1 MTITQLEYIV
11 ALNEYKSFSKAA
23 KFCCVTQP
31 SLSMQIQKLEEE
43 LNLIIFNRKI
53 KPIKPTTEG
62 LQIIN
67 AARKIIQ
74 EKKSIQIFAQ
84 GYHKDVIGE
93 VSIGIIPTIAP
104 YLIPKFLS
112 SFQTKFPNLK
122 LNIFE
127 TTTENIYN
135 SINEGKLD
143 IGILVP
149 ITNQVMSCIP
159 LFFEELFLFS
169 NVILKNGEIDQNVI
183 PEKLWILEEGHCLSN
198 QIASICNLRN
208 KSNSD
213 AQIVYKTGSLETMLR
228 LAENGMGQTIIPN
241 MLVDYVSES
250 VKKKIFK
257 IPFNTPVREIAL
269 IYSENYNRKGVIDA
283 LKEEITSVIPK
294 EWISAK
300 NKYVIPLSI

>member
-23 KFCCVTQP
+23 KFCFVTQP

-135 SINEGKLD
+135 AINEGKLD

-149 ITNQVMSCIP
+149 ITNQEMPCIP

-169 NVILKNGEIDQNVI
+169 NVLLKNGELDQNII

-213 AQIVYKTGSLETMLR
+213 TQIVYKTGSLETMLR
-228 LAENGMGQTIIPN
+228 LAENGMGQTIIPH
-241 MLVDYVSES
+241 MLVDYVGET

-283 LKEEITSVIPK
+283 LKDEIISVIPK
-294 EWISAK
+294 EWINAK
-300 NKYVIPLSI
+300 NKYIIPLNI

>member
-23 KFCCVTQP
+23 KFCFVTQP

-135 SINEGKLD
+135 AINEGKLD

-149 ITNQVMSCIP
+149 ITNLEMPCIP

-169 NVILKNGEIDQNVI
+169 NVLLKNGELDQNII

-213 AQIVYKTGSLETMLR
+213 TQIVYKTGSLETMLR
-228 LAENGMGQTIIPN
+228 LAENGMGQTIIPH
-241 MLVDYVSES
+241 MLVDYVSET

-283 LKEEITSVIPK
+283 LKDEIISVIPK
-294 EWISAK
+294 EWINAK
-300 NKYVIPLSI
+300 NKYIIPLNI

>member
-23 KFCCVTQP
+23 KFCFVTQP

-135 SINEGKLD
+135 AINEGKLD

-149 ITNQVMSCIP
+149 ITNQEMPCIP

-169 NVILKNGEIDQNVI
+169 NVLLKNGELDQNII

-213 AQIVYKTGSLETMLR
+213 TQIVYKTGSLETMLR
-228 LAENGMGQTIIPN
+228 LAENGMGQTIIPH
-241 MLVDYVSES
+241 MLVDYVSET

-283 LKEEITSVIPK
+283 LKDEIISVIPK
-294 EWISAK
+294 ELINAK
-300 NKYVIPLSI
+300 NKYIIPLNI

>member
-149 ITNQVMSCIP
+149 IINQEMSCIP

-169 NVILKNGEIDQNVI
+169 NVVLKNGEIDQNII

-208 KSNSD
+208 KSNLD
-213 AQIVYKTGSLETMLR
+213 TQIVYKTGSLETMLR

-257 IPFNTPVREIAL
+257 IPLNTPVREIAL
-269 IYSENYNRKGVIDA
+269 IYSENYHRKGVIDA

>member
-1 MTITQLEYIV
+1 MTITQLEYIL

-53 KPIKPTTEG
+53 KPIEPTTEG

-135 SINEGKLD
+135 AINEGKLD

-149 ITNQVMSCIP
+149 ITNQEMPCIP

-169 NVILKNGEIDQNVI
+169 NVLLKNGELDQNII

-213 AQIVYKTGSLETMLR
+213 TQIVYKTGSLETMLR
-228 LAENGMGQTIIPN
+228 LAENGMGQTIIPH
-241 MLVDYVSES
+241 MLVDYVSET

-283 LKEEITSVIPK
+283 LKDEIISVIPK
-294 EWISAK
+294 EWINAK
-300 NKYVIPLSI
+300 NKYIIPLNI

>member
-23 KFCCVTQP
+23 KFCFVTQP

-135 SINEGKLD
+135 AINEGKLD

-149 ITNQVMSCIP
+149 ITNQEMPCIP

-169 NVILKNGEIDQNVI
+169 NVLLKNGELDQNII

-213 AQIVYKTGSLETMLR
+213 TQIVYKTGSLETMLR
-228 LAENGMGQTIIPN
+228 LAENGMGQTIIPH
-241 MLVDYVSES
+241 MLIDYVSET

-283 LKEEITSVIPK
+283 LKDEIISVIPK
-294 EWISAK
+294 EWINAK
-300 NKYVIPLSI
+300 NKYILPLNI

>member
-112 SFQTKFPNLK
+112 SFQNKFPNLK

-135 SINEGKLD
+135 NINEGKLD

-149 ITNQVMSCIP
+149 ITNQEMSCIP

-169 NVILKNGEIDQNVI
+169 NVLLKNGEIDQNII
-183 PEKLWILEEGHCLSN
+183 PDKLWILEEGHCLSN

-208 KSNSD
+208 KSSLES
-213 AQIVYKTGSLETMLR
+213 QVIYKTGSLETMLR
-228 LAENGMGQTIIPN
+228 LAENGMGQTIIPH

-283 LKEEITSVIPK
+283 LKEEIISVIPK
-294 EWISAK
+294 EWISSK

>member
-135 SINEGKLD
+135 AINEGKLD

-149 ITNQVMSCIP
+149 ITNQEMPCIP

-169 NVILKNGEIDQNVI
+169 NVLLKSGELDQNII

-213 AQIVYKTGSLETMLR
+213 TQIVYKTGSLETMLR
-228 LAENGMGQTIIPN
+228 LAENGMGQTIIPH
-241 MLVDYVSES
+241 MLVDYVSET

-283 LKEEITSVIPK
+283 LKDEIISVIPK
-294 EWISAK
+294 EWINAK
-300 NKYVIPLSI
+300 NKYIIPLNI

>member
-23 KFCCVTQP
+23 KFCFVTQP

-67 AARKIIQ
+67 AARKIIK

-135 SINEGKLD
+135 AINEGKLD

-149 ITNQVMSCIP
+149 ITNQEMPCIP

-169 NVILKNGEIDQNVI
+169 NVLLKNGELDQNII

-213 AQIVYKTGSLETMLR
+213 TQIVYKTGSLETMLR
-228 LAENGMGQTIIPN
+228 LAENGMGQTIIPH
-241 MLVDYVSES
+241 MLIDYVSET
-250 VKKKIFK
+250 VKNKIFK

-283 LKEEITSVIPK
+283 LKDEIISVIPK
-294 EWISAK
+294 EWINAK
-300 NKYVIPLSI
+300 NKYIIPLNI

>member
-84 GYHKDVIGE
+84 GYYKDVIGE

-149 ITNQVMSCIP
+149 ITNQEMSCIP

-169 NVILKNGEIDQNVI
+169 NVVLKNGEIDQNII

-208 KSNSD
+208 KSNVD
-213 AQIVYKTGSLETMLR
+213 TQIVYKTGSLETMLR

-257 IPFNTPVREIAL
+257 IPLNTPVREIAL
-269 IYSENYNRKGVIDA
+269 IYSENYHRKGVIDA

-300 NKYVIPLSI
+300 NKYVIPLRI

>member
-43 LNLIIFNRKI
+43 LNLIVFNRKI

-84 GYHKDVIGE
+84 GYYKDVIGE

-149 ITNQVMSCIP
+149 ITNQEMSCIP

-169 NVILKNGEIDQNVI
+169 NVVLKNGEIDQNII

-208 KSNSD
+208 KSNLDS
-213 AQIVYKTGSLETMLR
+213 QIVYKTGSLETMLR

-257 IPFNTPVREIAL
+257 IPLNTPVREIAL
-269 IYSENYNRKGVIDA
+269 IYSENYHRKGVINA
-283 LKEEITSVIPK
+283 LKEEIISVIPK

-300 NKYVIPLSI
+300 NKYVIPLRI

>member
-74 EKKSIQIFAQ
+74 DKKSIQIFAQ

>member
-11 ALNEYKSFSKAA
+11 ALNEYQSFSKAA

-31 SLSMQIQKLEEE
+31 SLSMQIQKLEDE

-53 KPIKPTTEG
+53 KPIGPTKEG

-74 EKKSIQIFAQ
+74 EKKTIQVFAK
-84 GYHKDVIGE
+84 GYHKDVIGD

-104 YLIPKFLS
+104 YLIPKFLT
-112 SFQTKFPNLK
+112 SFKSNFPNLK

-127 TTTENIYN
+127 TTTENIYKE
-135 SINEGKLD
+135 IHEGKLD
-143 IGILVP
+143 MGILVP
-149 ITNQVMSCIP
+149 IASQEIASLT

-169 NVILKNGEIDQNVI
+169 NINSESGEIVQTII

-208 KSNSD
+208 KSISES
-213 AQIVYKTGSLETMLR
+213 QIIYKTGSLETMLR
-228 LAENGMGQTIIPN
+228 LAENGKGQTIIPH
-241 MLVDYVSES
+241 MLVDYLNDST
-250 VKKKIFK
+250 KKKIFK
-257 IPFNTPVREIAL
+257 IPLNTPVREIAL
-269 IYSENYNRKGVIDA
+269 IYSENYNRKGIINA
-283 LKEEITSVIPK
+283 LRDEILSVIPL
-294 EWISAK
+294 EWVSSN
-300 NKYVIPLSI
+300 NKSVIPLNI

>member
-1 MTITQLEYIV
+1 MTITQLEYIL

-67 AARKIIQ
+67 AARKIIH
-74 EKKSIQIFAQ
+74 EKKSIQILAQ

-104 YLIPKFLS
+104 YLIPKFLA
-112 SFQTKFPNLK
+112 SFQIKFPKLK

-135 SINEGKLD
+135 AIHEGKLD

-149 ITNQVMSCIP
+149 ITNHEIARLP

-169 NVILKNGEIDQNVI
+169 NVKLENGEMEKKIL

-198 QIASICNLRN
+198 QISSICNLRN
-208 KSNSD
+208 KSNSES
-213 AQIVYKTGSLETMLR
+213 QIVYNTGSLETMLR
-228 LAENGMGQTIIPN
+228 LAENGMGQTIIPH
-241 MLVDYVSES
+241 MLVDYLSEP

-257 IPFNTPVREIAL
+257 IPFNTPVREVAL
-269 IYSENYNRKGVIDA
+269 IFSDNYNRKGVINA
-283 LKEEITSVIPK
+283 LKEEIISVIPK
-294 EWISAK
+294 EWINAK
-300 NKYVIPLSI
+300 NKYIIPLNI

>member
-23 KFCCVTQP
+23 KFCFVTQP

-135 SINEGKLD
+135 AINEGKLD

-149 ITNQVMSCIP
+149 ITNQEMPCIP

-169 NVILKNGEIDQNVI
+169 NVLLKNGELDQSII

-208 KSNSD
+208 KFNSD
-213 AQIVYKTGSLETMLR
+213 TQIVYKTGSLETMLR
-228 LAENGMGQTIIPN
+228 LAENGMGQTIIPH
-241 MLVDYVSES
+241 MLIDYVSET

-283 LKEEITSVIPK
+283 LKDEIISVIPK
-294 EWISAK
+294 EWINAK
-300 NKYVIPLSI
+300 NKYIIPLNI

>member
-23 KFCCVTQP
+23 KFCFVTQP

-67 AARKIIQ
+67 AARKIIK

-135 SINEGKLD
+135 AINEGKLD

-149 ITNQVMSCIP
+149 ITNQEMPCIP

-169 NVILKNGEIDQNVI
+169 NVLLKNGELDQNII

-213 AQIVYKTGSLETMLR
+213 TQIVYKTGSLETMLR
-228 LAENGMGQTIIPN
+228 LAENGMGQTIIPH
-241 MLVDYVSES
+241 MLVDYVSET

-283 LKEEITSVIPK
+283 LKDEIISVIPK
-294 EWISAK
+294 EWINAK
-300 NKYVIPLSI
+300 NKYIIPLNI

>member
-23 KFCCVTQP
+23 KFCFVTQP

-62 LQIIN
+62 LQVIN

-104 YLIPKFLS
+104 SLIPKFLS

-135 SINEGKLD
+135 AINEGKLD

-149 ITNQVMSCIP
+149 ITNLEMPCIP

-169 NVILKNGEIDQNVI
+169 NVLLKNGELDQNII

-213 AQIVYKTGSLETMLR
+213 TQIVYKTGSLETMLR
-228 LAENGMGQTIIPN
+228 LAENGMGQTIIPH
-241 MLVDYVSES
+241 MLVDYVSET

-257 IPFNTPVREIAL
+257 IPFNTPV
-269 IYSENYNRKGVIDA
+269 V
-283 LKEEITSVIPK
+283 
-294 EWISAK
+294 
-300 NKYVIPLSI
+300 

>member
-43 LNLIIFNRKI
+43 LNLIVFNRKI

-84 GYHKDVIGE
+84 GYYKDVIGE

-112 SFQTKFPNLK
+112 SFQTKFPSLK

-149 ITNQVMSCIP
+149 ITNQEMSCIP

-169 NVILKNGEIDQNVI
+169 NVVLKNGEIDQNII

-208 KSNSD
+208 KSNLD
-213 AQIVYKTGSLETMLR
+213 TQIVYKTGSLETMLR

-257 IPFNTPVREIAL
+257 IPLNTPVREIAL
-269 IYSENYNRKGVIDA
+269 IYSENYHRKGVIDA

>member
-135 SINEGKLD
+135 AINEGKLD

-149 ITNQVMSCIP
+149 ITNQEMPCIP

-169 NVILKNGEIDQNVI
+169 NVLLKNGELDQNII

-213 AQIVYKTGSLETMLR
+213 TQIVYKTGSLETMLR
-228 LAENGMGQTIIPN
+228 LAENGMGQTIIPH
-241 MLVDYVSES
+241 MLVDYVSET
-250 VKKKIFK
+250 VRKKIFK

-283 LKEEITSVIPK
+283 LKDEIISVIPK
-294 EWISAK
+294 EWINAK
-300 NKYVIPLSI
+300 NKYIIPLNI

>member
-23 KFCCVTQP
+23 KFCFVTQP

-135 SINEGKLD
+135 AINEGKLD

-149 ITNQVMSCIP
+149 ITNQEMPCIP

-169 NVILKNGEIDQNVI
+169 NVLFKNGELDQNII

-213 AQIVYKTGSLETMLR
+213 TQIVYKTGSLETMLR
-228 LAENGMGQTIIPN
+228 LAENGMGQTIIPH
-241 MLVDYVSES
+241 MLIYYVSET

-283 LKEEITSVIPK
+283 LKDEIISVIPK
-294 EWISAK
+294 EWINAK
-300 NKYVIPLSI
+300 NKYIIPLNI

>member
-1 MTITQLEYIV
+1 MTITQLEYIL

-53 KPIKPTTEG
+53 KPIKPTSEG
-62 LQIIN
+62 IQIIN
-67 AARKIIQ
+67 SARKIIQ
-74 EKKSIQIFAQ
+74 EKKSIQNFAQ

-112 SFQTKFPNLK
+112 SFQKKFPNLK

-127 TTTENIYN
+127 TTTENIYTA
-135 SINEGKLD
+135 INEGKID

-149 ITNQVMSCIP
+149 ITNQEMPLVP

-169 NVILKNGEIDQNVI
+169 NVLLKNGEIDQNII
-183 PEKLWILEEGHCLSN
+183 PDKLWILEEGHCLSN

-213 AQIVYKTGSLETMLR
+213 TQIVYKTGSLETMLR
-228 LAENGMGQTIIPN
+228 LAENGMGQTIIPH
-241 MLVDYVSES
+241 MLVDYVSETI
-250 VKKKIFK
+250 KKKIFK

-269 IYSENYNRKGVIDA
+269 IYTENYNRKGVIDA
-283 LKEEITSVIPK
+283 LKDEIISVIPK

-300 NKYVIPLSI
+300 NKHILPLNI

>member
-149 ITNQVMSCIP
+149 ITNQEMSCIP

-169 NVILKNGEIDQNVI
+169 NVVLKNGEIDQNII

-208 KSNSD
+208 KSNLD
-213 AQIVYKTGSLETMLR
+213 TQIVYKTGSLETMLR

-257 IPFNTPVREIAL
+257 IPLNTPVREIAL
-269 IYSENYNRKGVIDA
+269 IYSENYHRKGVIDA

-294 EWISAK
+294 EWISSK

>member
-135 SINEGKLD
+135 AINEGKLD

-149 ITNQVMSCIP
+149 ITNQEMPCIP

-169 NVILKNGEIDQNVI
+169 NVLLKNGELDQNII

-213 AQIVYKTGSLETMLR
+213 TQIVYKTGSLETMLR
-228 LAENGMGQTIIPN
+228 LAENGMGQTIIPH
-241 MLVDYVSES
+241 MMVDYVNET

-269 IYSENYNRKGVIDA
+269 IYSENYNRKGIIDA
-283 LKEEITSVIPK
+283 LKDEIISVIPK
-294 EWISAK
+294 EWINAK
-300 NKYVIPLSI
+300 NKYIIPLNI

>member
-53 KPIKPTTEG
+53 KPIKPTAEG

-135 SINEGKLD
+135 SINEGKID

-149 ITNQVMSCIP
+149 ITNQEMSCIP

-169 NVILKNGEIDQNVI
+169 NVELKNGEIDQNII

-208 KSNSD
+208 KSNLD
-213 AQIVYKTGSLETMLR
+213 TQIVYKTGSLETMLR

-269 IYSENYNRKGVIDA
+269 IYSKNYNRKGVIDA

-294 EWISAK
+294 EWISSK

>member
-1 MTITQLEYIV
+1 MTNILE
-11 ALNEYKSFSKAA
+11 
-23 KFCCVTQP
+23 
-31 SLSMQIQKLEEE
+31 
-43 LNLIIFNRKI
+43 
-53 KPIKPTTEG
+53 
-62 LQIIN
+62 
-67 AARKIIQ
+67 KIIQ

-169 NVILKNGEIDQNVI
+169 NVIMKNGEIDQNII

-213 AQIVYKTGSLETMLR
+213 TLIT
-228 LAENGMGQTIIPN
+228 LADLKDLLVGTSSEYTLVVDKANSSN
-241 MLVDYVSES
+241 LKFLVD
-250 VKKKIFK
+250 K
-257 IPFNTPVREIAL
+257 
-269 IYSENYNRKGVIDA
+269 
-283 LKEEITSVIPK
+283 
-294 EWISAK
+294 
-300 NKYVIPLSI
+300 

>member
-11 ALNEYKSFSKAA
+11 ALNEYESFSKAG

>member
-11 ALNEYKSFSKAA
+11 ALNEYNSFSKAA
-23 KFCCVTQP
+23 KFCFVTQP

-67 AARKIIQ
+67 SARKIIQ

-135 SINEGKLD
+135 AINEGKLD

-149 ITNQVMSCIP
+149 ITNQEMPCIP

-169 NVILKNGEIDQNVI
+169 NVLLKSGELDQNII

-213 AQIVYKTGSLETMLR
+213 TQIVYKTGSLETMLR
-228 LAENGMGQTIIPN
+228 LAENGMGQTIIPH
-241 MLVDYVSES
+241 MLVDYVSET

-283 LKEEITSVIPK
+283 LKDEIISVIPK
-294 EWISAK
+294 EWINAK
-300 NKYVIPLSI
+300 NKYIIPLNI

>member
-149 ITNQVMSCIP
+149 ITNQEMSCIP

-169 NVILKNGEIDQNVI
+169 NVVLKNGEIDQNII

-208 KSNSD
+208 KSNLD
-213 AQIVYKTGSLETMLR
+213 TQIVYKTGSLETMLR

-257 IPFNTPVREIAL
+257 IPLNTPVREIAL
-269 IYSENYNRKGVIDA
+269 IYSENYHRKGVIDA

>member
-11 ALNEYKSFSKAA
+11 ALFEYKSFSKAA
-23 KFCCVTQP
+23 KYCCVTQP

-53 KPIKPTTEG
+53 KPIKPTFEG

-67 AARKIIQ
+67 TARKIIQ
-74 EKKSIQIFAQ
+74 EKKSIQLFAK
-84 GYHKDVIGE
+84 GYHKDVIGD

-112 SFQTKFPNLK
+112 SFKTKFPNLQ
-122 LNIFE
+122 LHIFE

-135 SINEGKLD
+135 EIHEGKLD

-149 ITNQVMSCIP
+149 ITNQEMACLP
-159 LFFEELFLFS
+159 LFFEELFLYS
-169 NVILKNGEIDQNVI
+169 NVLLENGEINPTI
-183 PEKLWILEEGHCLSN
+183 MPEKLWILEEGHCLSN

-208 KSNSD
+208 KSNSES
-213 AQIVYKTGSLETMLR
+213 QIIYKTGSLETMLR
-228 LAENGMGQTIIPN
+228 LAENGKGQTIIPH
-241 MLVDYVSES
+241 MLVDYLNES
-250 VKKKIFK
+250 TKKKIFK

-269 IYSENYNRKGVIDA
+269 IFSENYNRKGVIDA
-283 LKEEITSVIPK
+283 LKEEILSVIPS
-294 EWISAK
+294 EWISSN
-300 NKYVIPLSI
+300 NKSVIPLNI

>member
-149 ITNQVMSCIP
+149 ITNQEIPCIP

-169 NVILKNGEIDQNVI
+169 NVLLKSGELDQNII

>member
-135 SINEGKLD
+135 AINEGKLD

-149 ITNQVMSCIP
+149 ITNQEMPCIP

-169 NVILKNGEIDQNVI
+169 NVLLKNGELDQNII

-213 AQIVYKTGSLETMLR
+213 TQIVYKTGSLETMLR
-228 LAENGMGQTIIPN
+228 LAENGMGQTIIPH
-241 MLVDYVSES
+241 MMIDYVNET

-283 LKEEITSVIPK
+283 LKDEIISVIPK
-294 EWISAK
+294 EWINAK
-300 NKYVIPLSI
+300 NKYIIPLNI

>member
-135 SINEGKLD
+135 AINEGKLD

-149 ITNQVMSCIP
+149 ITNQEMPCIP

-169 NVILKNGEIDQNVI
+169 NVLLKNGELDQNII

-213 AQIVYKTGSLETMLR
+213 TQIVYKTGSLETMLR
-228 LAENGMGQTIIPN
+228 LAENGMGQTIIPH
-241 MLVDYVSES
+241 MLVDYVSET

-283 LKEEITSVIPK
+283 LKDEIISVIPK
-294 EWISAK
+294 EWINAK
-300 NKYVIPLSI
+300 NKYIIPLNI